1 MKALRFYS
9 TLALAAL
16 TGALVGAAAHAA
28 PASANVQHGQEIYS
42 RCFACHALDRDRT
55 GPRHCGLFGRKAGS
69 VPGFEYS
76 DAMKKS
82 GIVWN
87 DKTLARFLTD
97 PAKMVPGTSMG
108 YAGVKDAQER
118 IDLLAYLKQAG
129 QDEKLC
135 PKPH

>member
-1 MKALRFYS
+1 MS
-9 TLALAAL
+9 LASASL
-16 TGALVGAAAHAA
+16 TGLAGMAVAGDMAGAS
-28 PASANVQHGQEIYS
+28 PIVS
-42 RCFACHALDRDRT
+42 RTAMTQDA
-55 GPRHCGLFGRKAGS
+55 AGS
-69 VPGFEYS
+69 SLCGKCFGWVVIGMPSASRQRASSCNRYAWRCGERFG
-76 DAMKKS
+76 S
-82 GIVWN
+82 GSPP
-87 DKTLARFLTD
+87 D